1 MAAPIPTTDA
11 QELANAANIQLG
23 TNTYTAASVQSAVNA
38 GGTSLVALL
47 ELWAA
52 YVKAK
57 GD

>member
-1 MAAPIPTTDA
+1 MPVGLSTADA

-38 GGTSLVALL
+38 GGSSLLILL